1 MKSGLFASILLL
13 PPLAGASLITNG
25 NFEDVSGT
33 FPNGWTTT
41 PTPAA
46 VAGIVAGSTTA
57 AELQTGE
64 GIHQDFAPT
73 PGSGLFNFQ
82 LDLAFRTSIAP
93 ANDGNINRI
102 RLRGDNNANDLI
114 TLSLEGTGIRSFSGT
129 WGDDLTGVSIA
140 ADTTYYLRVTGSNL
154 DLPGR
159 TFTLGFS
166 TDGVNY
172 TIATPSTRFHSA
184 PVGTAFETL
193 RLEGL
198 NSTFTVDNIAVVP
211 EAATSTLLAAGLL
224 LLRVFGRARCK

>member
-1 MKSGLFASILLL
+1 MKFTLFASWLLMA
-13 PPLAGASLITNG
+13 PLAGAALITNG

-46 VAGIVAGSTTA
+46 VTGITPGSANA

-64 GIHQDFAPT
+64 GIHQDFAPA
-73 PGSGLFNFQ
+73 PGSGVYNFQ

-114 TLSLEGTGIRSFSGT
+114 TLSLEDTGIRSFSGA

-140 ADTTYYLRVTGSNL
+140 ANTTY
-154 DLPGR
+154 
-159 TFTLGFS
+159 
-166 TDGVNY
+166 
-172 TIATPSTRFHSA
+172 
-184 PVGTAFETL
+184 
-193 RLEGL
+193 
-198 NSTFTVDNIAVVP
+198 
-211 EAATSTLLAAGLL
+211 
-224 LLRVFGRARCK
+224 